1 MFVEEFPT
9 LVNIIRTQ
17 TSTIKKDKGMPK
29 FEIWN
34 RLNEWDAYHKINDT
48 PYYKSLYQ
56 PSNTY
61 SNKGQKLKAPYL
73 NLD

>member
-1 MFVEEFPT
+1 
-9 LVNIIRTQ
+9 
-17 TSTIKKDKGMPK
+17 MPK
-29 FEIWN
+29 FEIWH
-34 RLNEWDAYHKINDT
+34 RLNEWDAYHKIIDT

-73 NLD
+73 NLDKPYSRKRKMRNSNFPPYNSAKMYIL